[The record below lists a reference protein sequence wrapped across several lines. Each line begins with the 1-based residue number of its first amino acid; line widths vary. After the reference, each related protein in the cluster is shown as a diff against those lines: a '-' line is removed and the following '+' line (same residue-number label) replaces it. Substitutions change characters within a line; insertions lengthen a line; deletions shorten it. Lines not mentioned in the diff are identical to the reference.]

1 MTFTKTHFVGYLGF
15 ISLGLA
21 NTIIGPAIP
30 SLINEFGMG
39 FSLVGVL
46 FFVQGVFYFISVLSA
61 GVASDF
67 FGKKPFLLIGATLMA
82 SGLIAFIL
90 GRNEIILFFSVAL
103 IGTGL
108 GALDGGLNGLFI
120 DISGDQKGIGLG
132 LLHMC
137 FGIGALSGPL
147 IFTFASTSLLN
158 WRLAFL
164 FTACFPI
171 LFFLLLFPI
180 HLSRVDN
187 EETIKLSDVAMLLK
201 NRIIIQLI
209 LLLFVYV
216 GAEQVIAGWL
226 PTYLINTRNVSQS
239 IGSFT
244 LSLFFI
250 GLTIGRLLTGLI
262 SEKVGYSRTLVLLSL
277 GSAVF
282 FLLIYTIQA
291 INPIIILFILLGFF
305 LSGIYPTVMAQAG
318 SIFPQYSGTISGV
331 LTAAGGIGGMLM
343 PLGMGIASEY
353 AGLQVGLFLPLVST
367 IIMFFLA
374 VLSFNYI
381 KKRKQIQSPGLTK
394 VEP

>member
-1 MTFTKTHFVGYLGF
+1 MTITFTKTHLVGYLGF

-30 SLINEFGMG
+30 HLINEYGMS
-39 FSLVGVL
+39 FSLVGAL
-46 FFVQGVFYFISVLSA
+46 FFVQGAFYFTSVLSA

-67 FGKKPFLLIGATLMA
+67 FGKKPFLLIGASLMA
-82 SGLIAFIL
+82 TGLIAFISA
-90 GRNEIILFFSVAL
+90 RSEMTLFLSVAC
-103 IGTGL
+103 IGTGV

-132 LLHMC
+132 LLHMF

-147 IFTFASTSLLN
+147 LFTLASTSFLN
-158 WRLAFL
+158 WRLAFI
-164 FTACFPI
+164 FTTCLPI

-180 HLSRVDN
+180 RLLKVDN
-187 EETIKLSDVAMLLK
+187 NEAMQFSDVTMLLK
-201 NRIIIQLI
+201 NRIIIQFI

-226 PTYLINTRNVSQS
+226 PTYLIETRNVSHA

-244 LSLFFI
+244 LSLFFV
-250 GLTIGRLLTGLI
+250 GLTVGRLLTGLI
-262 SEKVGYSRTLVLLSL
+262 SEKVGYSRTLVLLSV

-282 FLLIYTIQA
+282 FFLIFTVHT
-291 INPIIILFILLGFF
+291 INPIILLFILLGFF

-318 SIFPQYSGTISGV
+318 SLFPQYSGTISGV
-331 LTAAGGIGGMLM
+331 LTAAGGFGGMLL
-343 PLGMGIASEY
+343 PLSMGVVSDY
-353 AGLQVGLFLPLVST
+353 AGLKVGLSVPLIAT

-374 VLSFNYI
+374 ILSFNYS
-381 KKRKQIQSPGLTK
+381 KKENKLNVVRS
-394 VEP
+394 

>member
-15 ISLGLA
+15 VSLGLA

-331 LTAAGGIGGMLM
+331 LTAAGGIGWNAH
-343 PLGMGIASEY
+343 PLGHGYELLVY
-353 AGLQVGLFLPLVST
+353 GLHVGLFLPLVST

>member
-15 ISLGLA
+15 VSLGLA

-137 FGIGALSGPL
+137 FGIG
-147 IFTFASTSLLN
+147 
-158 WRLAFL
+158 
-164 FTACFPI
+164 
-171 LFFLLLFPI
+171 
-180 HLSRVDN
+180 
-187 EETIKLSDVAMLLK
+187 
-201 NRIIIQLI
+201 
-209 LLLFVYV
+209 
-216 GAEQVIAGWL
+216 
-226 PTYLINTRNVSQS
+226 
-239 IGSFT
+239 SFT

-353 AGLQVGLFLPLVST
+353 AGLHVGLFLPLVST